1 MVSNRFLSYAQH
13 VSKLEKIS
21 LGEAQ
26 RKFLY
31 IIAKKPISAYDIHL
45 EIKKEIDIK
54 NVRKTVNRLHDLGL
68 IEIEGYYPRNA
79 IRFKLTS
86 YGLFQLL
93 CDGPMPIS
101 ILDMYQNDII
111 LQNILFDSFELETIR
126 AWINLEAPMLLMQYV
141 NKSCQAILSSIQ
153 NSKSLSKQYD
163 LDKNRRFGH
172 LVGFLQTSLSRVL
185 YQFIIEILVTTAHPP
200 KRSDESEALP
210 DLIPKV
216 ALARDKK
223 FLALASRVKKPFV
236 EACEYF
242 MI

>member
-1 MVSNRFLSYAQH
+1 MVTNGFLSF

-26 RKFLY
+26 LRFLY
-31 IIAKKPISAYDIHL
+31 IIARKPISAYDIHK

-68 IEIEGYYPRNA
+68 IEIEGKYARNA

-93 CDGPMPIS
+93 SYGPIPKS
-101 ILDMYQNDII
+101 VFDMYQNDIV
-111 LQNILFDSFELETIR
+111 LQNILFNSFELETIR
-126 AWINLEAPMLLMQYV
+126 AWMNLEAPMLLVRYV
-141 NKSCQAILSSIQ
+141 NKRCRAIL
-153 NSKSLSKQYD
+153 NSLDDLESLSKQYD
-163 LDKNRRFGH
+163 LDKTERSDH
-172 LVGFLQTSLSRVL
+172 LAGFLQTSLSPVL
-185 YQFIIEILVTTAHPP
+185 YNFIVEILVNTVRPVEEYGPT
-200 KRSDESEALP
+200 P
-210 DLIPKV
+210 DWIPKI

-223 FLALASRVKKPFV
+223 FLAIASSIKKNFL
-236 EACEYF
+236 EGCEFF